1 MSTDVRPPAL
11 GLASTRRCLRT
22 CSTATSTRGLFLQE
36 THTTHAYIDA
46 IIHNIRTASQKNIPH
61 IVDCNLKNDRRI
73 EIIFDTNIPDTAGH
87 WVTIQFPTSPNIC
100 SCTTWWKQKQRA
112 KQCYELIK
120 ITHNENIFC
129 PHFCHFGWQFIKLS
143 IMFNCLQKNCS
154 KCRPICNSSCDLDVW
169 PWNAIGF
176 QRLSRYMFVQNFIKL
191 SAAVHEL
198 SC

>member
-100 SCTTWWKQKQRA
+100 SCTTWGKQKQRA
-112 KQCYELIK
+112 KQYCELIK
-120 ITHNENIFC
+120 ITHKKHILSTFLSLWLTVHQTVHYVQLPTE
-129 PHFCHFGWQFIKLS
+129 KLFE
-143 IMFNCLQKNCS
+143 M
-154 KCRPICNSSCDLDVW
+154 
-169 PWNAIGF
+169 
-176 QRLSRYMFVQNFIKL
+176 
-191 SAAVHEL
+191 SAHMQ
-198 SC
+198 